1 MFSPKYFLRRA
12 RAAFSCPVLSAV
24 LSKAPAAQYQPSQ
37 RKLARKKPVNRKQI
51 MSCDGAAA
59 AKKVFKTPDLVE
71 RLLPFLDTTSTVQL
85 AQSEISCVVKLLK
98 KNPALWKKIVER
110 TFPGDFKLG
119 LYEVDYYNRVRES
132 FEEKRVKVVGL
143 VSILKMMDKPNSHI
157 SQLLEVICEKSPQG
171 FGVQSIQ
178 IGNCLSHGSSYSVS
192 PLGFLLLEQIEAAFG
207 LASEV
212 TSIDLFKLDE
222 PLVSALAQRVLR
234 QEQKVTKM
242 KTLNVVLETKES
254 SEALLAL
261 VQSSVEV
268 KLGTQGTN
276 YTGQLRHTGM
286 LYVCSGGVDGW
297 AVLAKALSLAHF
309 TGWVTA
315 PEEMMREGR
324 IEDLRTVW
332 EALDGTWMWEGKE
345 VFDKTLDGEM
355 GWKAL
360 ERRLGGK

>member
-1 MFSPKYFLRRA
+1 
-12 RAAFSCPVLSAV
+12 
-24 LSKAPAAQYQPSQ
+24 
-37 RKLARKKPVNRKQI
+37 

-98 KNPALWKKIVER
+98 NNPALWKKIVER

-143 VSILKMMDKPNSHI
+143 VSILKMMKKPNSHI
-157 SQLLEVICEKSPQG
+157 SQLLEVICEKSPQDEIPLNRYG
-171 FGVQSIQ
+171 SGVHVQSIQ
-178 IGNCLSHGSSYSVS
+178 IGNCPSHGSSCSVS

-212 TSIDLFKLDE
+212 TSIDLLSLDE
-222 PLVSALAQRVLR
+222 PLMSALAQRVLR
-234 QEQKVTKM
+234 QEQKVAKM
-242 KTLNVVLETKES
+242 KTVKVMLETKES
-254 SEALLAL
+254 IESLLAL
-261 VQSSVEV
+261 VHTSVEV
-268 KLGTQGTN
+268 ELGSPQLLRELGELTVQL
-276 YTGQLRHTGM
+276 TGLLEVYG
-286 LYVCSGGVDGW
+286 GGVDGW
-297 AVLAKALSLAHF
+297 AVLAKALSLTHF

-360 ERRLGGK
+360 ERYLGGK

>member
-1 MFSPKYFLRRA
+1 
-12 RAAFSCPVLSAV
+12 
-24 LSKAPAAQYQPSQ
+24 
-37 RKLARKKPVNRKQI
+37 
-51 MSCDGAAA
+51 MSCDEADAAM
-59 AKKVFKTPDLVE
+59 KVFGTPELVE
-71 RLLPFLDTTSTVQL
+71 KLLLFLDTTSTVQL

-98 KNPALWKKIVER
+98 NNPALWKKIVER

-212 TSIDLFKLDE
+212 TSIDLLRLDE
-222 PLVSALAQRVLR
+222 PLMSALAQRVLR
-234 QEQKVTKM
+234 QEQKVAKM
-242 KTLNVVLETKES
+242 KTVKVMLETKES
-254 SEALLAL
+254 IESLLAL
-261 VQSSVEV
+261 VQTSVEV
-268 KLGTQGTN
+268 ELGTNLRGDLTV
-276 YTGQLRHTGM
+276 QLMG
-286 LYVCSGGVDGW
+286 LLEVYGGGVDGW
-297 AVLAKALSLAHF
+297 AVLAKALSLTHF

-332 EALDGTWMWEGKE
+332 EALDGKWIWVMKG
-345 VFDKTLDGEM
+345 VFDKRVYGEM

-360 ERRLGGK
+360 EQRLGGK